1 MRCLIVDDE
10 PLAHKVIR
18 NYCEGL
24 PHVEIVGSAHSA
36 IEAMNFLNAQSV
48 DLLFLDINMP
58 KIQGLDFLK
67 TLTNPPLVIVTTAY
81 QEFALESYEQ
91 RVIDYLLK
99 PFSLERF
106 LKAIN
111 RANDQ
116 KKLIEGQALPASAP
130 AQPAASAN
138 SQPETLFVKGDKKVH
153 QVRVSDILYLESY
166 GSYVKIH
173 LEGEMIITLERLANY
188 ESRLAEQGFIRI
200 HKSYLIPVN
209 KIGVIEGN
217 ELSIAGQRLP
227 IGAVYRHNV
236 NELFK

>member
-1 MRCLIVDDE
+1 MRCLIIDDE

-18 NYCEGL
+18 NYCEDL
-24 PHVEIVGSAHSA
+24 PYVEIVGSAHSA
-36 IEAMNFLNAQSV
+36 IEAMTFLNGQKV

-67 TLTNPPLVIVTTAY
+67 TLTNPPMVIVTTAY
-81 QEFALESYEQ
+81 QEFALDSYEQ

-116 KKLIEGQALPASAP
+116 KNLVDGQSSPVP
-130 AQPAASAN
+130 QPVVS
-138 SQPETLFVKGDKKVH
+138 SSDQPETLFIKGDKKVH
-153 QVRVSDILYLESY
+153 QIKVSDVLYMESY
-166 GSYVKIH
+166 GSYVKVH
-173 LEGEMIITLERLANY
+173 LENEMIITLERLTNY
-188 ESRLAEQGFIRI
+188 ETRLADQGFIRI
-200 HKSYLIPVN
+200 HKSYLVPVN
-209 KIGVIEGN
+209 KIAVIEGN
-217 ELSIAGQRLP
+217 EMMVGGQRLP

-236 NELFK
+236 NDLFK

>member
-18 NYCEGL
+18 NYCEDL
-24 PHVEIVGSAHSA
+24 PYMEIVGSAHSA
-36 IEAMNFLNAQSV
+36 IEAMSFLNGQTV

-58 KIQGLDFLK
+58 KIQGLDFLR
-67 TLTNPPLVIVTTAY
+67 TLTNPPMVIVTTAY

-106 LKAIN
+106 LKAVN

-116 KKLIEGQALPASAP
+116 KNLLDGQSKPVPPAVAP
-130 AQPAASAN
+130 LV
-138 SQPETLFVKGDKKVH
+138 SQPETLFIKGDKKVH
-153 QVRVSDILYLESY
+153 QIRVDEILYMESY
-166 GSYVKIH
+166 GSYVKVH
-173 LEGEMIITLERLANY
+173 LIDETIITLERLTNY

-200 HKSYLIPVN
+200 HKSYLVPVS
-209 KIGVIEGN
+209 KIEVIEGN
-217 ELSIAGQRLP
+217 EMIAGGQRLP

-236 NELFK
+236 NDLFK

>member
-18 NYCEGL
+18 NYCEDL
-24 PHVEIVGSAHSA
+24 PYMEIVGSAHSA
-36 IEAMNFLNAQSV
+36 IEAMSFLNGQAV

-67 TLTNPPLVIVTTAY
+67 TLTNPPMVIVTTAY

-106 LKAIN
+106 LKAVN

-116 KKLIEGQALPASAP
+116 KSLMDRQSKPVIQTVGTPT
-130 AQPAASAN
+130 
-138 SQPETLFVKGDKKVH
+138 SQPETLFIKGDRKVH
-153 QVRVSDILYLESY
+153 QIRVDEILYMESY
-166 GSYVKIH
+166 GSYVKVH
-173 LEGEMIITLERLANY
+173 LANEMIITLERLTNY
-188 ESRLAEQGFIRI
+188 ESKLAEQGFIRI
-200 HKSYLIPVN
+200 HKSYLVPVS
-209 KIGVIEGN
+209 KIEVIEGN
-217 ELSIAGQRLP
+217 EMVVGGQRLP

-236 NELFK
+236 NDLFK

>member
-1 MRCLIVDDE
+1 MIRCLIVDDE

-18 NYCEGL
+18 SYCEDL
-24 PHVEIVGSAHSA
+24 PYVEIVGSAHSA
-36 IEAMNFLNAQSV
+36 IEAMNFLNAQTI

-58 KIQGLDFLK
+58 RIQGLDFLK

-111 RANDQ
+111 RANEQ
-116 KKLIEGQALPASAP
+116 KKLLDGQSKPV
-130 AQPAASAN
+130 AQPVITSV
-138 SQPETLFVKGDKKVH
+138 PERETLFIKGDKKVH
-153 QVRVSDILYLESY
+153 QISVSDILYMESY
-166 GSYVKIH
+166 GSYVKVH
-173 LEGEMIITLERLANY
+173 LPAELIITLERLVNY
-188 ESRLAEQGFIRI
+188 ESKLADQGFIRI
-200 HKSYLIPVN
+200 HKSYLVPIK
-209 KIGVIEGN
+209 KIEVIEGN
-217 ELSIAGQRLP
+217 ELVVAGQRLP

-236 NELFK
+236 NDLFK

>member
-18 NYCEGL
+18 NYCEDL
-24 PHVEIVGSAHSA
+24 PYMEIVGSAHSA
-36 IEAMNFLNAQSV
+36 VEAMNFLNVQSV

-58 KIQGLDFLK
+58 RIQGLDFLK

-99 PFSLERF
+99 PFPLERF
-106 LKAIN
+106 LKAVN

-116 KKLIEGQALPASAP
+116 KKLID
-130 AQPAASAN
+130 AQTKPTDEPRQPVVPVN

-166 GSYVKIH
+166 GSYVKMH
-173 LEGEMIITLERLANY
+173 LKEELIITLERLSNY
-188 ESRLAEQGFIRI
+188 ESRLADQGFIRI

-209 KIGVIEGN
+209 KIEVIEGN
-217 ELSIAGQRLP
+217 ELSIAGQKLP

>member
-1 MRCLIVDDE
+1 MMRCLIIDDE

-18 NYCEGL
+18 NYCEDL
-24 PHVEIVGSAHSA
+24 PYVKIVGSAHSA
-36 IEAMNFLNAQSV
+36 LEAMSFLSGQSV

-58 KIQGLDFLK
+58 KIPGLDFLK

-111 RANDQ
+111 RANEQ
-116 KKLIEGQALPASAP
+116 KKLLDGQTAP
-130 AQPAASAN
+130 VAQPVTASV
-138 SQPETLFVKGDKKVH
+138 SQPQTLFIKGDKKVH
-153 QVRVSDILYLESY
+153 QVKVSDILYVESY
-166 GSYVKIH
+166 GSYVKVH
-173 LEGEMIITLERLANY
+173 LADEMIITLERLANY
-188 ESRLAEQGFIRI
+188 ESKLADKGFIRI
-200 HKSYLIPVN
+200 HKSYLVPVA
-209 KIGVIEGN
+209 KIEVIEGN
-217 ELSIAGQRLP
+217 EMVVVGQRLP

-236 NELFK
+236 NDLFK